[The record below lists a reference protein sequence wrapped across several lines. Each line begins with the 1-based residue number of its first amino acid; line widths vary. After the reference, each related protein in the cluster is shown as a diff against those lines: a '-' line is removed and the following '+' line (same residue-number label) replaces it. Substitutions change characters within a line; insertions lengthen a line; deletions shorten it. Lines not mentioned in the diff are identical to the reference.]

1 MMITWA
7 INGKRPIDQKTGELR
22 SGWSISIE
30 KNTAEKS
37 QQTNTAVFQSQLQTS
52 SVISNTKINTA
63 ETTKITHSTEIT
75 EISLPTS
82 STGRQG
88 IQKPLKA
95 PTKSN
100 WSNSVK

>member
-1 MMITWA
+1 MMITRA
-7 INGKRPIDQKTGELR
+7 ITGKRPIDQKTGKLR
-22 SGWSISIE
+22 SSWSIGTE

-37 QQTNTAVFQSQLQTS
+37 QQTNTAVFQSQLPTS

-63 ETTKITHSTEIT
+63 ETTKTTPSTEIT

-88 IQKPLKA
+88 ILKPLKA
-95 PTKSN
+95 PIKTN
-100 WSNSVK
+100 WSISVN